1 MAKTRLEQ
9 MREQAT
15 KAVNAAPPA
24 DRFARAQAL
33 VERQPTGF
41 SEKQNKPAQDTQ
53 PTAEILHADFAHE
66 SAATPRDDD
75 RKKDISRAPRSSNE
89 PYYEEADIGAIDE
102 NPFNARRLYRPERV
116 HELAGEI
123 RADGQL
129 VPGIAT
135 IRNGRVV
142 LAGGHYRFKA
152 LKLAGFKRMKLLVHP
167 ELTDQQLYQLS
178 YKENAE
184 REAQSPLD
192 NALAWRA
199 LIDQGIYANETAIAE
214 VTGMSLPNINKTLAI
229 LKLSDGVLDTVKER
243 PESFAL
249 STLYQLTLLER
260 VAGPAV
266 AGVMAIKVRDEIAV
280 CRDVEEARARY
291 ESKTA
296 RKQKETSRQ
305 HRLLGADGSPLG
317 VLKDWDSGK
326 VSFEITLKDPAQRQA
341 LVEELK
347 AKFAPQSA
355 TDVT

>member
-1 MAKTRLEQ
+1 MAKNRLEQ

-41 SEKQNKPAQDTQ
+41 SEKQLEPAHETQ
-53 PTAEILHADFAHE
+53 PTAEILRGDFSHE
-66 SAATPRDDD
+66 SAAAPREEG
-75 RKKDISRAPRSSNE
+75 RKKNILRAPRASNE
-89 PYYEEADIGAIDE
+89 PYYEEADIGLIDE

-116 HELAGEI
+116 HELAESM

-135 IRNGRVV
+135 IRNGRRV

-152 LKLAGFKRMKLLVHP
+152 LKAAGIQRMKLLVHE

-199 LIDQGIYANETAIAE
+199 LIDQGVYTNESAIAE
-214 VTGMSLPNINKTLAI
+214 ATGMSLPNINKTLAI
-229 LKLSDGVLDTVKER
+229 LKLSDSVLDTVKER
-243 PESFAL
+243 PDPFAL

-326 VSFEITLKDPAQRQA
+326 VSFEITLLDPAQRQA

-347 AKFAPQSA
+347 ARFAPQSA
-355 TDVT
+355 SDAT